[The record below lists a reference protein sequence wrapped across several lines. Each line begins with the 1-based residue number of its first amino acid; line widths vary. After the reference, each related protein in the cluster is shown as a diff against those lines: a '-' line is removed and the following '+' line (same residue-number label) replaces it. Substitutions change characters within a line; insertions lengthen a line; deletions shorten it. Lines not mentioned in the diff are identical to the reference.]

1 MKSEYPC
8 APLHLLCFC
17 CPPFFLKIIL
27 LPIFLGVFLFFFW
40 KNIHFEESGQEK
52 MQIEISFLPEKVV
65 VVVVFYLLWFFFQ
78 YRQKKK
84 KIWKQN
90 AAYQGRQEK
99 QKNSK

>member
-1 MKSEYPC
+1 
-8 APLHLLCFC
+8 
-17 CPPFFLKIIL
+17 
-27 LPIFLGVFLFFFW
+27 
-40 KNIHFEESGQEK
+40 